1 MNVRR
6 SFVIQL
12 ALLLATSA
20 AALAQ
25 SADLAKVL
33 KAMDQQAA
41 TFRGAQADFV
51 WDQYT
56 KKTGKTDQQN
66 GNVFFHRVGKN
77 GVRVNV
83 EIKSRPEY
91 ALFTADTFKLNPDSS
106 VKLVENGANQKED
119 NAANLLALGF
129 GASGSDLTKWFDVKY
144 AGTEKVADVM
154 AAKLE
159 LTPKSLKAR
168 GVFAQVVLWIDP
180 ARGVSVQQKFTSP
193 NGDCRLAK
201 YTNLA
206 LNQSEESG
214 TSSSLAKVLKAMDQQ
229 AATFRSAQADFVWDQ
244 YTKIVDDHDIQQGT
258 IYFRRV
264 DKDQLQMAAD
274 IKKPNSKYVL
284 FGNGLV
290 KIYDHV
296 PGGIDQVTEY
306 NAGKNKAAF
315 ETFLVL
321 GFGGSGEDL
330 QKSFDVKYSGMEN
343 VMGVNAA
350 KLDLTPKSQKV
361 QNMFNHIILWID
373 PARGISVQQQFITPD
388 GDYRLAKYSNI
399 VLNGKISDE
408 VFKLKTTSKTTTV
421 RPQG

>member
-1 MNVRR
+1 MNVRH

-20 AALAQ
+20 AAFAQ

-33 KAMDQQAA
+33 KAMD
-41 TFRGAQADFV
+41 
-51 WDQYT
+51 
-56 KKTGKTDQQN
+56 
-66 GNVFFHRVGKN
+66 H
-77 GVRVNV
+77 
-83 EIKSRPEY
+83 
-91 ALFTADTFKLNPDSS
+91 
-106 VKLVENGANQKED
+106 
-119 NAANLLALGF
+119 
-129 GASGSDLTKWFDVKY
+129 
-144 AGTEKVADVM
+144 
-154 AAKLE
+154 
-159 LTPKSLKAR
+159 
-168 GVFAQVVLWIDP
+168 
-180 ARGVSVQQKFTSP
+180 
-193 NGDCRLAK
+193 
-201 YTNLA
+201 
-206 LNQSEESG
+206 
-214 TSSSLAKVLKAMDQQ
+214 Q

-330 QKSFDVKYSGMEN
+330 QKSFDVKYSGTEN

-350 KLDLTPKSQKV
+350 KLDLKPKSQKV